1 MGKFCVAT
9 DSGCDLP
16 AAFCREKGIHACP
29 MRYSITGTEY
39 LDRMDPELGRAFYD
53 RMRNG
58 EVPTTSQMT
67 PFEFIN
73 FWSELLEQSQLPIV
87 HIAMGSGISGT
98 YANAVIAKDMFLENH
113 PNAQIYLCD
122 STLASIGYGMLCVIA
137 AEARDAGKTPEECL
151 EELERRK
158 AFINTYYTTNDLKYL
173 HRSGRVSTAGI
184 IVATALNINPILNL
198 DLEGHLIV
206 REKIRGRKHALER
219 IYQIVGERVIE
230 ARRQT
235 VYICHSDCAP
245 EEVQCFSDTLIERFG
260 FQGSFINYIGPTIGS
275 HSGPGL
281 IAAFFEGQ
289 KRFM

>member
-1 MGKFCVAT
+1 MSWENFVLLLIPVAT
-9 DSGCDLP
+9 SPLLSAEKKGFMP
-16 AAFCREKGIHACP
+16 APCGIHY
-29 MRYSITGTEY
+29 RNRNTWIGWTGTWP
-39 LDRMDPELGRAFYD
+39 RVYD

-245 EEVQCFSDTLIERFG
+245 RKCNAFRTHSLSVRFSG
-260 FQGSFINYIGPTIGS
+260 FLY
-275 HSGPGL
+275 
-281 IAAFFEGQ
+281 
-289 KRFM
+289 